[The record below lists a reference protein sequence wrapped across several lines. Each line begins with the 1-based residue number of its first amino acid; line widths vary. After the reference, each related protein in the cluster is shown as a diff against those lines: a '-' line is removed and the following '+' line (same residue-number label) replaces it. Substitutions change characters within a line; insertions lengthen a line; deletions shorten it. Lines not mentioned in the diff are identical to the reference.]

1 MTNTLRI
8 KSNSNK
14 SGPDLKVTFILGQ
27 KGITGVNLSPR
38 AKRGEGLI
46 WETEGTSIVKNIKI
60 LIDNWMTAFSKKK
73 QPNVELPIVLQ
84 NLPPF
89 TLHILTIL
97 RSIPFGVS
105 LTYKELAEIAG
116 SQNGARAA
124 GNACGRNP
132 CPLIIPCHRVLA
144 QDGIGGFS
152 CGIDLKRTLLD
163 FEKAKGER

>member
-1 MTNTLRI
+1 MTTTSNI
-8 KSNSNK
+8 KL
-14 SGPDLKVTFILGQ
+14 GPDLKVTFILSK
-27 KGITGVNLSPR
+27 KGIASVNLSPR
-38 AKRGEGLI
+38 SKRGEGLI
-46 WETEGTSIVKNIKI
+46 WEIEGTSIVQDIKN
-60 LIDNWMTAFSKKK
+60 LIDKWMIAFSKKK
-73 QPNVELPIVLQ
+73 QPNVELPIVLE

-89 TLHILTIL
+89 TLRILSIL

-144 QDGIGGFS
+144 SDGIGGFS
-152 CGIDLKRTLLD
+152 CGIELKRTLLA
-163 FEKAKGER
+163 FENK